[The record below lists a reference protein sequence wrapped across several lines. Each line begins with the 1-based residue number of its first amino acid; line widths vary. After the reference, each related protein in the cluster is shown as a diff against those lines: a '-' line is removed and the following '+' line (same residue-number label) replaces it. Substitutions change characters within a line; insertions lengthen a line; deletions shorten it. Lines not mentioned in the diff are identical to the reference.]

1 MDIDILPFSPV
12 MPFSLKFQS
21 NVMFELLPSF
31 LSQSL
36 DDAHKNYTQMKAKL
50 LAAETIPNDRSYRA
64 ISDSL
69 VTDISRYVQC
79 EVHFFSH
86 KMRNVSLCFNNQ
98 LTTTQKWWKQ
108 IMTHS
113 TQMKH
118 NHYPAL
124 FDCQIGFAPLSIR
137 FLHVVICFLFYSSNN
152 LY

>member
-1 MDIDILPFSPV
+1 
-12 MPFSLKFQS
+12 
-21 NVMFELLPSF
+21 
-31 LSQSL
+31 
-36 DDAHKNYTQMKAKL
+36 MKAKL
-50 LAAETIPNDRSYRA
+50 LAAETIPNDRSHRA

-113 TQMKH
+113 TQEKH
-118 NHYPAL
+118 NYYPAL
-124 FDCQIGFAPLSIR
+124 FDYQIGFPPLSIR
-137 FLHVVICFLFYSSNN
+137 FFHVVICFLFYSSNN
-152 LY
+152 LH